1 MADRLVFLRILL
13 KEVAKKHDMFITF
26 MPKPTTG
33 DWRSGAHINFSLQA
47 ADNLGENLFGSD
59 RTGWSDE
66 SRYAVGGLMAH
77 AEAITAITC
86 PTVNSYN
93 GLVPRVGGFEG
104 GTVTWAPTNITYGY
118 NNRSAQFRLPQSRY
132 CIENRAADMCM
143 NVYLALGMTLA
154 AVMKGISDK
163 IEPGPPTDRDLYAMT
178 DEEFKELGIR
188 RLPRNLMMATD
199 ALRND
204 DLALQVM
211 GPVMRNSY
219 LAYKADEWERYHQTV
234 TDWEVAEYLR
244 LY

>member
-1 MADRLVFLRILL
+1 
-13 KEVAKKHDMFITF
+13 
-26 MPKPTTG
+26 
-33 DWRSGAHINFSLQA
+33 
-47 ADNLGENLFGSD
+47 
-59 RTGWSDE
+59 
-66 SRYAVGGLMAH
+66 
-77 AEAITAITC
+77 
-86 PTVNSYN
+86 
-93 GLVPRVGGFEG
+93 
-104 GTVTWAPTNITYGY
+104 
-118 NNRSAQFRLPQSRY
+118 
-132 CIENRAADMCM
+132 M

-154 AVMKGISDK
+154 AVMKGIRDK
-163 IEPGPPTDRDLYAMT
+163 IEPGPPTDRDLYTMT

-188 RLPRNLMMATD
+188 RLPRNLMMATE